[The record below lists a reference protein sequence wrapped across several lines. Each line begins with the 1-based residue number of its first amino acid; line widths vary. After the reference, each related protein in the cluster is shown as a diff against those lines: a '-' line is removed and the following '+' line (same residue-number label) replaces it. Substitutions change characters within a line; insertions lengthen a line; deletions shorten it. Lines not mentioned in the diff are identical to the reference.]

1 MKYLPLFLLPTL
13 SLSAATVSQWNFNSL
28 PSDTTFNT
36 GSSSPS
42 TGSGTASLLTTTAVF
57 ATGVANGGS
66 SDPATVDNSGWGI
79 TNFPAATLGDLT
91 AGAQFLVD
99 TTGYESISFT
109 FDLRHSNS
117 SSRYE
122 AVQYTLNGSSW
133 TTAVFF
139 TGAAG
144 DTWFNGRS
152 VDLSGIAQAGNN
164 PNFGVRVVSA
174 FESTATGVGAAS
186 YAASATTAASAYTAA
201 GNWRFDM
208 VTVSGT
214 AVPEPAAALL
224 GSIGL
229 LGLLRRRR

>member
-1 MKYLPLFLLPTL
+1 MKCLPLFLLPTL
-13 SLSAATVSQWNFNSL
+13 SLSAATVSQWNFNSTAA
-28 PSDTTFNT
+28 DTAFTT
-36 GSSSPS
+36 GNSSPS
-42 TGSGTASLLTTTAVF
+42 TGSGTASLLTTTASF

-66 SDPATVDNSGWGI
+66 SDPALTDNSGWSIAG
-79 TNFPAATLGDLT
+79 FPAATLGDLT

-99 TTGYESISFT
+99 TTGYESIIFT

-122 AVQYTLNGSSW
+122 AVQYTLNGTVW
-133 TTAVFF
+133 TTGVFF
-139 TGAAG
+139 TGDAG

-174 FESTATGVGAAS
+174 FEKTTTGIGAVS
-186 YAASATTAASAYTAA
+186 YAATAAASAYAVT

-214 AVPEPAAALL
+214 AVPEPTAALL